1 MSEHEQLY
9 PQASR
14 ELGRMVAAWHMG
26 AAMKRLYRV
35 PIRASHARMSLS
47 HSRS

>member
-14 ELGRMVAAWHMG
+14 ALAEQRRHLTPGPTEANLGSTG
-26 AAMKRLYRV
+26 
-35 PIRASHARMSLS
+35 
-47 HSRS
+47 